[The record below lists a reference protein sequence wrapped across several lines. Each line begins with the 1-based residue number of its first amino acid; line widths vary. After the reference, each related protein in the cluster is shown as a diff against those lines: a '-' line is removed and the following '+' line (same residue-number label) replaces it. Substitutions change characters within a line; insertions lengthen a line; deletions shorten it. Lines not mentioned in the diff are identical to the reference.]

1 MYKRSVFVIVLLLIS
16 MSLFSQSHKPRLAV
30 LPFDA
35 NNISETDADTI
46 TSLFETGL
54 VNTDTYNIIE
64 QREVKKILEAQKYS
78 ISGVTDEEYAVEIGK
93 LLSAEQV
100 AIGKVARVGSKYIIN
115 AKIVDVER
123 GYNLNAKSVESDSLD
138 SMPQN
143 ARLLAFKI
151 AGLTIPS
158 EDGGEEIA
166 STFSELFVT
175 TEPDEADIYINGV
188 NRGKSP
194 IVIDNVPTG
203 NILVEAKKGRF
214 YKSKNVKVVQG
225 ETEKVQLNLDISVG
239 NIFIKSEKEGL
250 KLRIDG
256 EPFHYGEGFVE
267 DIPIGTHI
275 IEVFY
280 NNSEGITSSYYRS
293 EVVIEKNKTF
303 SIEPDLKPVGM
314 FKVIIPERAQGKITG
329 SDNQV
334 LLLNKTSVYQY
345 VPLGDYVLE
354 VWGDIFNDYQET
366 FTVEQGDMSL
376 IEPKLS
382 YTKNYFERKYAKEY
396 ERLIESVANEVDSK
410 AVEDIKKLKIYLTNS
425 RYEFPQLLNKVNS
438 LLNEAEDQLHLNR
451 LTDRAKALRD
461 EIEKLESEKER
472 LILNKTRAKRRSIF
486 SYVASGIGFG
496 SMGATL
502 YLGAEE
508 YSTYKNATITS
519 VAEES
524 WQKVKMYDTLSYIG
538 GGIGVLGIVSAI
550 FFNSKAPSIEAVNK
564 EIQAHNSKLA
574 ETKAKMVEVD

>member
-1 MYKRSVFVIVLLLIS
+1 

>member
-1 MYKRSVFVIVLLLIS
+1 MYKRSLFVIVLLLLS
-16 MSLFSQSHKPRLAV
+16 MSLFSQSNKPRLAV

-250 KLRIDG
+250 ELRIDG

-275 IEVFY
+275 IEVFQ
-280 NNSEGITSSYYRS
+280 NNSEGIASSYYRS
-293 EVVIEKNKTF
+293 EVVIEKNQTF
-303 SIEPDLKPVGM
+303 SIEPELKPVGM

-329 SDNQV
+329 SNNQV
-334 LLLNKTSVYQY
+334 LLLNKSSVYQY

-472 LILNKTRAKRRSIF
+472 LILKKTRAKRRSIF

>member
-16 MSLFSQSHKPRLAV
+16 MSLFSQSNKSRLAV